1 MTGRILLRYP
11 AVATQ
16 VPHLPRYVCIA
27 PPPLLYI
34 SSPHD
39 TVYYKLPFSHTL
51 VLDQVPTANQLHL
64 VQQIG
69 DPPTSSSYPMPS
81 CSTTVPTLPPFEK
94 TSTPLYIGG
103 GMPPI
108 PAKLAKRIQE
118 GLFVE
123 MAELMP
129 DYLRSPNPSDEDH
142 SKPKNWEITNIVD
155 WIQCFSLYIA
165 VVCRSQPQRIADLL
179 GYQNLIITSHQRF
192 PDFNWATYDREF
204 RQQAAARTIPHWSVL
219 DNTLWNLARQSTTH
233 SSTTQFTR
241 QPYKIQQTEKT
252 YRSQL
257 PPTITQPRIAPICLD
272 WNKNPTAGCSHLN
285 CRYNHTCYRCIHTP
299 GIPDKHHKAIYCP
312 HKGKKSST
320 AFFTKHQSST

>member
-1 MTGRILLRYP
+1 MSAPSGSRPSTRANPRPAATSTANSSMRKGRRRTPSTTAATTP
-11 AVATQ
+11 APERRRGSDSLTRNDLPDIVAAVLDALPNATATTPARSSRLATQ
-16 VPHLPRYVCIA
+16 PANPPNQLVTPEEEQQHQEIA
-27 PPPLLYI
+27 
-34 SSPHD
+34 
-39 TVYYKLPFSHTL
+39 
-51 VLDQVPTANQLHL
+51 LDQVPTANQLHL

-81 CSTTVPTLPPFEK
+81 CSTTVPTLPPCEK

-123 MAELMP
+123 MVELMP
-129 DYLRSPNPSDEDH
+129 DYLRSPNPSDEDQFKNT
-142 SKPKNWEITNIVD
+142 KPKNWEITNIVD

-204 RQQAAARTIPHWSVL
+204 RQQAAARTIPDWSVL
-219 DNTLWNLARQSTTH
+219 DNTLWNLARQSTT
-233 SSTTQFTR
+233 QFTR
-241 QPYKIQQTEKT
+241 QPYKFQQTEKT

-257 PPTITQPRIAPICLD
+257 PPQ
-272 WNKNPTAGCSHLN
+272 
-285 CRYNHTCYRCIHTP
+285 
-299 GIPDKHHKAIYCP
+299 
-312 HKGKKSST
+312 
-320 AFFTKHQSST
+320 